1 MTPDDIL
8 AQLPNG
14 MHDASISAMHVE
26 FGARRVT
33 LDLEFWVGDLDSEDE
48 QAREAHRFG
57 RLVLDGVE
65 AMVVDPPD
73 PADKGSRFS
82 PEEGIDVHGEFG
94 TCPGD
99 PPVPDDGKARLWFF
113 VENWNRWMRF
123 TARECALVWA

>member
-14 MHDASISAMHVE
+14 MHDAGISAMHVE
-26 FGARRVT
+26 FGGRRVT
-33 LDLEFWVGDLDSEDE
+33 LDMEFWVGDLDSEDE
-48 QAREAHRFG
+48 QTREAHRVG

-82 PEEGIDVHGEFG
+82 P
-94 TCPGD
+94 
-99 PPVPDDGKARLWFF
+99 A
-113 VENWNRWMRF
+113 F
-123 TARECALVWA
+123 TARDCALVWA